1 MLRLGLII
9 ALGVIALGVV
19 EGGQSPNSRKYKD
32 SKAVPRHK
40 AFTLVELLVVIAII
54 AILVLLLLPAV
65 NAARETA
72 RRAPCINNIRQV
84 GFALINFESTHRRF
98 PPSRNSSGGWYVQAR
113 LLPFLEENVL
123 ADDIDFDQPSGGVV
137 TTSGQLVSSYR
148 INASTCPSES
158 NDRTRYKEGPQVL
171 SDELRREHGGLGG
184 LGSC

>member
-1 MLRLGLII
+1 M
-9 ALGVIALGVV
+9 
-19 EGGQSPNSRKYKD
+19 
-32 SKAVPRHK
+32 PRHK